1 MVRDSIAARLGP
13 PLIRVAVTVIAVWW
27 VVGQVDVSRLGTTL
41 SGLHWSVLCIPVAG
55 VALNTLIHA
64 HRLRLLCAALGVQL
78 GLFRVAAIVCRG
90 AFAGLALPQGGSEVV
105 KAVLLG
111 RAGGGMNL
119 SVSALVAAKATQ
131 FPIMVLLL
139 IWALVSGVLV
149 GSTVLVAGAASY
161 SVVALIVLWVAVR
174 GLGVPRWTPGV
185 VRRRLKAL
193 QEAMGLLRSNQ
204 AVIVRCVL
212 WSVPAVVLN
221 CAVVWG
227 LLEWF
232 GHPHGFGTVLALVP
246 AMDVVIWMPI
256 SLAGIGVRESVF
268 AIALVP
274 RGLAM
279 DTAIAIGM
287 IRWTGELAR
296 AAIGCMLWL
305 LSAAGPGR
313 MKPEIS
319 AGGSEND

>member
-1 MVRDSIAARLGP
+1 ML
-13 PLIRVAVTVIAVWW
+13 
-27 VVGQVDVSRLGTTL
+27 
-41 SGLHWSVLCIPVAG
+41 
-55 VALNTLIHA
+55 
-64 HRLRLLCAALGVQL
+64 
-78 GLFRVAAIVCRG
+78 
-90 AFAGLALPQGGSEVV
+90 
-105 KAVLLG
+105 
-111 RAGGGMNL
+111 
-119 SVSALVAAKATQ
+119 
-131 FPIMVLLL
+131 
-139 IWALVSGVLV
+139 
-149 GSTVLVAGAASY
+149 
-161 SVVALIVLWVAVR
+161 
-174 GLGVPRWTPGV
+174 
-185 VRRRLKAL
+185 
-193 QEAMGLLRSNQ
+193 
-204 AVIVRCVL
+204 
-212 WSVPAVVLN
+212 LN

-232 GHPHGFGTVLALVP
+232 GHPHGFETVLALVP

-305 LSAAGPGR
+305 LSAGGPGR